1 MRVYEKEIESKRV
14 RKESQG
20 ERWRVRVLKER
31 ERERAWR
38 EGVRWRQEKLA

>member
-20 ERWRVRVLKER
+20 ERGRVRVLKER
-31 ERERAWR
+31 ESAWCV
-38 EGVRWRQEKLA
+38 GLRWRQEKLA